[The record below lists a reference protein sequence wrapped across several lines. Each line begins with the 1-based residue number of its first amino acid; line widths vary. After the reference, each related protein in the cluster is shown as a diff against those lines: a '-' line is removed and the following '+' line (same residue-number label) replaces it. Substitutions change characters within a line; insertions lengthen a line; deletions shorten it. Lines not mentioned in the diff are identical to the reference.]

1 MRTIAV
7 IANVKFA
14 NLFRFFGIDLSFSI
28 PEDGEIKEIC
38 ENLIAENVGIIFT
51 TEELESK
58 VKETIKDQ
66 DVIILSIPKLDNEI
80 PALTMEDIVD
90 GGVERE

>member
-7 IANVKFA
+7 IANTKLA
-14 NLFRFFGIDLSFSI
+14 NLFKFFGIDLSFSI

-38 ENLIAENVGIIFT
+38 EKLIAKNVGIIFT

-58 VKETIKDQ
+58 VKEIIKDY
-66 DVIILSIPKLDNEI
+66 DNVSTRDASMKEFGYGATEVVIRK
-80 PALTMEDIVD
+80 
-90 GGVERE
+90 